1 MTEQET
7 AMIVM
12 KKYRAI
18 IFQGAAYTAHWTYGF
33 SLADDGVQARVEE
46 ACKRALAAAAADK
59 TASAIDREAAA
70 VVAALPYPLAISVP
84 MADDGKGSLIRIFL
98 IEQAKHAAKWFGPLS
113 EAIEVSIYI
122 PVD

>member
-12 KKYRAI
+12 KKFRAI
-18 IFQGAAYTAHWTYGF
+18 IFQGAAFTAHRTYG
-33 SLADDGVQARVEE
+33 LDLKDEGVQARIEG
-46 ACKRALAAAAADK
+46 ACKDALAAVANDKAA
-59 TASAIDREAAA
+59 SVIDREAAA
-70 VVAALPYPLAISVP
+70 AVAVLPYPLAVSVP
-84 MADDGKGSLIRIFL
+84 MADGGGSLIRIFL

-113 EAIEVSIYI
+113 EAIEVSFYI